1 MKKNPTLQKKGE
13 IVYPESDGKPMAETD
28 LHRDLLLQSI
38 EVFKRYFPDS
48 YVSGN
53 IFLYYEKDNPRRS
66 ISPDVL
72 LALEEKPG
80 RKRVYK
86 TWESAPL
93 DLVIELTS
101 ISTKSEDYKSKKEI
115 YSKILKVPNYI
126 IYDPERLI
134 LDVFMLKEDHYEQ
147 LEADERNLYYLAHLN
162 IFVAQDD
169 KVSLRFFDP
178 YRNPLLTQEERIK
191 LESQKAKEEFRRA
204 ENETEQRMLAEKRIK
219 ELEAL
224 LRERDTKDDLN

>member
-1 MKKNPTLQKKGE
+1 MKKNLTLQKKGE

-28 LHRDLLLQSI
+28 LHRDLLSQSI
-38 EVFKRYFPDS
+38 EVFKTYFPDS

-53 IFLYYEKDNPRRS
+53 IFLYYEKDNPRKS

-72 LALEEKPG
+72 LVVKEKPG

-86 TWESAPL
+86 TWESASL

-101 ISTKSEDYKSKKEI
+101 ISTKNEDYKSKKEI

-134 LDVFMLKEDHYEQ
+134 LDVFMLKGDHYEQ
-147 LEADERNLYYLAHLN
+147 LEADERSLYYLSHLN

-169 KVSLRFFDP
+169 KVFLRFFDS
-178 YRNPLLTQEERIK
+178 YGHLLLTQEERIE
-191 LESQKAKEEFRRA
+191 LESKRA
-204 ENETEQRMLAEKRIK
+204 EKESQQRVIAEQKIK
-219 ELEAL
+219 ELDAL
-224 LRERDTKDDLN
+224 LKERDTKDDLN